1 MSLSRNPA
9 ENRRCDEG
17 PRPSDLRLRG
27 QLADRP
33 ASSTEEVP
41 RELARGRLGKRLLD
55 VAITIPVLVAAVP
68 IALVAIALVQ
78 LADPGPVFFRQ
89 VRIGLGG
96 RPFVMLKLR
105 TMYVGAD
112 EGAFR
117 EFNIRELRG
126 EAGPSRDGMFRL
138 ENDPRVLPV
147 CRLLRRYS
155 VDELP
160 QMINVLQGEM
170 SLVGPRPSLP
180 WEVEL
185 YTPEQRRRHQ
195 CLPGLTGLWQVSG
208 RNRLS
213 IQQMLELDLIYV
225 EQRSLL
231 LDLEIL
237 WRTLPAVLRS
247 DTR

>member
-1 MSLSRNPA
+1 MNLSRNPA
-9 ENRRCDEG
+9 ENGERNEG
-17 PRPSDLRLRG
+17 APPSDRRSHG
-27 QLADRP
+27 RP
-33 ASSTEEVP
+33 AHGGPSADEVSHG
-41 RELARGRLGKRLLD
+41 AVRGRLSKRLLD
-55 VAITIPVLVAAVP
+55 VAIAIPALVAAAP
-68 IALVAIALVQ
+68 IMLVAIVLLQ

-89 VRIGLGG
+89 VRIGQGG

-105 TMYVGAD
+105 TMYVGSD
-112 EGAFR
+112 DSAFR

-126 EAGPSRDGMFRL
+126 EAVPSDDGIYKL
-138 ENDPRVLPV
+138 KNDPRVLPV
-147 CRLLRRYS
+147 GRFLRRYS

-160 QMINVLQGEM
+160 QLINVLRGEM

-185 YTPEQRRRHQ
+185 YTPEQRRRHE
-195 CLPGLTGLWQVSG
+195 CLPGVTGLWQVSG

-213 IQQMLELDLIYV
+213 VQQMLELDLIYV

-231 LDLEIL
+231 LDLKIL

-247 DTR
+247 DTL